1 MRPNQHQTWIWWDL
15 TEFGS
20 NNLQAICQA
29 EMRELLRGAEILI
42 AQHPASEIDILIQ
55 EQTQNLQR
63 EANRGLINNYWVSRA
78 VLLVALKGLKGH
90 EIPWHLN
97 SQD

>member
-20 NNLQAICQA
+20 TNLQAISQA
-29 EMRELLRGAEILI
+29 EMRELLRGAEVLI
-42 AQHPASEIDILIQ
+42 DNHPAEEIDQLIQ
-55 EQTQNLQR
+55 DQTRNLQR
-63 EANRGLINNYWVSRA
+63 EADRRGISDYWISRA
-78 VLLVALKGLKGH
+78 VLLVALKGLKGQ
-90 EIPWHLN
+90 EIPWHLD